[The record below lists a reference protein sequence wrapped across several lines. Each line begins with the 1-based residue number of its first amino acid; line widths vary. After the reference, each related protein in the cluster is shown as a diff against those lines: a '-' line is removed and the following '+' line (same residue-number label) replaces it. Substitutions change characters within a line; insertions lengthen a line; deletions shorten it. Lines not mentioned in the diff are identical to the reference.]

1 MINEKDV
8 MLQVQA
14 GQLDK
19 LAVLYESNKVKLFNY
34 FRKKGNSRAQSE
46 DIVQET
52 FMKILAYRSSF
63 NGSSTFS
70 SWMYGIA
77 RNTAADLYRK
87 NKGNVIHED
96 IDDHEVVSEHC
107 ATEQAVS
114 SQQQNIFD
122 ESLASISAEHR
133 EIIILSRFQQLNYH
147 EISSEYSTQNV
158 ILHIKVPKRTRLD
171 IELYKG
177 GDVEINNISGA
188 IEAEAFKGSIIANGV
203 SGPMVAETHNTDI
216 VVSFDVLNQQNPTSL
231 TSHSGNIDISIN
243 KNTSAKINVQS
254 YKGEILS
261 GLATEFF
268 ASEDVQRKNKGGK
281 QKIVI
286 GGMMSAEVNGGGQ
299 DITLATYNGNVYVR
313 TK

>member
-46 DIVQET
+46 DLVQET

-147 EISSEYSTQNV
+147 EISSLLDCNLNTLKSKMRNA
-158 ILHIKVPKRTRLD
+158 ISKLHEK
-171 IELYKG
+171 Y
-177 GDVEINNISGA
+177 
-188 IEAEAFKGSIIANGV
+188 
-203 SGPMVAETHNTDI
+203 
-216 VVSFDVLNQQNPTSL
+216 
-231 TSHSGNIDISIN
+231 N
-243 KNTSAKINVQS
+243 K
-254 YKGEILS
+254 LS
-261 GLATEFF
+261 GE
-268 ASEDVQRKNKGGK
+268 VQ
-281 QKIVI
+281 
-286 GGMMSAEVNGGGQ
+286 
-299 DITLATYNGNVYVR
+299 
-313 TK
+313 

>member
-1 MINEKDV
+1 M
-8 MLQVQA
+8 
-14 GQLDK
+14 
-19 LAVLYESNKVKLFNY
+19 
-34 FRKKGNSRAQSE
+34 
-46 DIVQET
+46 
-52 FMKILAYRSSF
+52 
-63 NGSSTFS
+63 
-70 SWMYGIA
+70 
-77 RNTAADLYRK
+77 
-87 NKGNVIHED
+87 
-96 IDDHEVVSEHC
+96 
-107 ATEQAVS
+107 
-114 SQQQNIFD
+114 
-122 ESLASISAEHR
+122 ASISAEHR

-216 VVSFDVLNQQNPTSL
+216 VVSFDVLNQKNPTSL

>member
-46 DIVQET
+46 DLVQET